1 MSFSIFCLQIQFVPE
16 LGVEYLRIPS
26 CGLLQSHI
34 HNRHNSAK
42 CLNAQCL
49 NAYRA
54 VCLIHMLCLWA
65 AYILVPTIAQQ
76 DAIIWPASLQKY
88 HYRTVQAL
96 MSVATNRQSH
106 LLVEYQNICM
116 RLYGVP
122 VYTLSPIRKYAG
134 IT

>member
-16 LGVEYLRIPS
+16 LDVEYLRIPS
-26 CGLLQSHI
+26 RGLLQSHI
-34 HNRHNSAK
+34 HNRHNSA
-42 CLNAQCL
+42 QCL
-49 NAYRA
+49 NAYRE

-65 AYILVPTIAQQ
+65 AYIPTIAQQ

-122 VYTLSPIRKYAG
+122 VYT
-134 IT
+134 